1 VYPVGLDPRWI
12 QASNE
17 LNYFNS
23 FKMKFAVIIGVFQ
36 MSIGTQNPNSAI
48 FLKMINTVHFGL
60 WLDFLFE
67 WLPQQI
73 FLFSTFGYMCLLI
86 IKKWTVPW
94 GDATHDTSLAPSII
108 GQMIALPLKLG
119 STEGKVNAGCNSA
132 PLGRLA
138 LAGKSAVYPPQNIGH
153 LGPNNARAQTAVALV
168 EGCLR
173 LR

>member
-1 VYPVGLDPRWI
+1 VDKIPGCVYPFGLDPRWI

-36 MSIGTQNPNSAI
+36 MSIAI
-48 FLKMINTVHFGL
+48 FLKMLNTVHFGL

-73 FLFSTFGYMCLLI
+73 FLLSTFGYMCLLI
-86 IKKWTVPW
+86 IKKWTIPW
-94 GDATHDTSLAPSII
+94 DISVDTSMAPSII

-119 STEGKVNAGCNSA
+119 STEGK
-132 PLGRLA
+132 PLWD
-138 LAGKSAVYPPQNIGH
+138 Q
-153 LGPNNARAQTAVALV
+153 QWQ
-168 EGCLR
+168 
-173 LR
+173 

>member
-1 VYPVGLDPRWI
+1 MYPFGLDPRWI

-36 MSIGTQNPNSAI
+36 MSIAI
-48 FLKMINTVHFGL
+48 FLKMLNTVHFGL

-73 FLFSTFGYMCLLI
+73 FLLSTFGYMCLLI
-86 IKKWTVPW
+86 IKKWTIPW
-94 GDATHDTSLAPSII
+94 MESVDTSMAPSII

-119 STEGKVNAGCNSA
+119 STEGK
-132 PLGRLA
+132 PLWD
-138 LAGKSAVYPPQNIGH
+138 K
-153 LGPNNARAQTAVALV
+153 
-168 EGCLR
+168 
-173 LR
+173 